1 MEWIEASLK
10 SKNYVYMSFVI
21 EYNKNLNRFAG
32 CLCVGCMKV
41 CWGLFCSI
49 DIWGGGN
56 ESE

>member
-1 MEWIEASLK
+1 MK
-10 SKNYVYMSFVI
+10 SKNHVYMSIVI
-21 EYNKNLNRFAG
+21 EYNRNLNRSAG

-56 ESE
+56 E